1 MDIINKYKYLWIIII
16 IVFTIVGVI
25 VYNIVQNNTEDE
37 YNFEENEVIETIVK
51 KEEKN
56 KIKIHI
62 SGEVLNPGVIE
73 IDEGSR
79 IIDAVNLAGG
89 LTEEA
94 DLSKINL
101 AYILEDAMKIN
112 IPNINDEQEI
122 LEEETSGKIMVNINT
137 ANVEELQK
145 ISGIGLSTAQKI
157 VQYRKEHGKFTEI
170 EEIKNVTGVGES
182 KFEKIKNNI
191 YVK

>member
-16 IVFTIVGVI
+16 IIFTIVGVI
-25 VYNIVQNNTEDE
+25 VYNIIQNNTENE

-51 KEEKN
+51 KEEKT